1 MKPRLL
7 PFRPASAALAPGSRP
22 RPGGIVVAA
31 ACAAALAAVPA
42 FGQVATTLNGPP
54 VQVRPYVPEP
64 GLPEITIPQGTPNP
78 FPSDP
83 TSGGSSGDG
92 SGDGSGGG
100 GSSGGGGIVAS
111 SDSLSTMLSQP
122 WGAAAVANA
131 QALGV
136 NPSALAATCVMESG
150 CQNIGGGGPAQGAF
164 QMMPATFTAM
174 INAAVAQNSNLASQ
188 IVPGLAGMTDP
199 ATESIAASEYLLQG
213 AQALQAAGVSN
224 PTVLQIR
231 GYYNFG
237 PSGAAL
243 ATAAAGQTMTEVM
256 PNVSQATFTK
266 NGVTPGET
274 VGQWQASVAAKI
286 GNAAGQSVLNT

>member
-7 PFRPASAALAPGSRP
+7 PFRPESAALAPGSRP
-22 RPGGIVVAA
+22 RPGGIVLGA

-100 GSSGGGGIVAS
+100 GSSGGGGAVAS
-111 SDSLSTMLSQP
+111 SDALSTMLSQP

-136 NPSALAATCVMESG
+136 NPSALAATCVVESG
-150 CQNIGGGGPAQGAF
+150 CQNLTGTGTVAGAF
-164 QMMPATFTAM
+164 QMTASTFTAM
-174 INAAVAQNSNLASQ
+174 INGAVAQNQSLASQ
-188 IVPGLAGMTDP
+188 IVPGLAGQMDP
-199 ATESIAASEYLLQG
+199 TTEAIAASEYLLQG
-213 AQALQAAGVSN
+213 SQYLQNNGISS
-224 PTVLQIR
+224 PTVLDVR

-237 PSGAAL
+237 PQGGLQVANAPDNEPIANAL
-243 ATAAAGQTMTEVM
+243 NMYTPYQL
-256 PNVSQATFTK
+256 SK
-266 NGVTPGET
+266 NGITPGET
-274 VGQWQASVAAKI
+274 VGQWRASVAAKI
-286 GNAAGQSVLNT
+286 GSAAGQSVLS

>member
-7 PFRPASAALAPGSRP
+7 PSRPASAALAPGSRP

-83 TSGGSSGDG
+83 TSSGPSGDG
-92 SGDGSGGG
+92 SGDG

-111 SDSLSTMLSQP
+111 SDALSTMLGQP

-136 NPSALAATCVMESG
+136 NPSALAATCVVESG
-150 CQNIGGGGPAQGAF
+150 CQNLGGRVAQGAF
-164 QMMPATFTAM
+164 QMTPSTYTAM
-174 INAAVAQNSNLASQ
+174 INAAVAQNPSLASQ
-188 IVPGLAGMTDP
+188 IVPGLAGQMDP
-199 ATESIAASEYLLQG
+199 ATESIAAAEYLLQG
-213 AQALQAAGVSN
+213 TQYLQNQGIAN
-224 PTVLQIR
+224 PTVLDIR
-231 GYYNFG
+231 SYYNFG
-237 PSGAAL
+237 PSAGANIANAPGGASMSAYL
-243 ATAAAGQTMTEVM
+243 SPTVMQQNGITA
-256 PNVSQATFTK
+256 N
-266 NGVTPGET
+266 ET
-274 VGQWQASVAAKI
+274 VDQWRASVSAKI
-286 GNAAGQSVLNT
+286 GTAAGQSVVI